1 MNTALKKFRLKE
13 KIYCVVG
20 VRTMNFSV
28 AVAWRGGTGRRNE
41 AALTDRNQLIQDF
54 LCYTEEFRFYP
65 ESDEKLLKNFK

>member
-41 AALTDRNQLIQDF
+41 AALTDRN
-54 LCYTEEFRFYP
+54 
-65 ESDEKLLKNFK
+65 